1 MLDQFL
7 TVPSQNMPPRQPLTK
22 ANLALLPRVSNLELY
37 VNTSP
42 LVDKHV
48 MASGHTDH
56 EQHGNSNGEDEG
68 NYNANDLEEYMR
80 SLTDEMVIND
90 TRAER
95 TDHVGT

>member
-22 ANLALLPRVSNLELY
+22 ANLALLPRVSNLEQY
-37 VNTSP
+37 MNSSP
-42 LVDKHV
+42 LADKH
-48 MASGHTDH
+48 MASNHTAH

-68 NYNANDLEEYMR
+68 NNNVDDLDEYMR
-80 SLTDEMVIND
+80 SLTDEMVING

-95 TDHVGT
+95 SDHVGM